1 MQGLT
6 IDFKQIN
13 FYILLGIPVQTH
25 SEQVA
30 HVILQHAQAKLLPAP
45 ILEAAKHYLL
55 SDMARRQYDFF
66 LHHHPLAPEKI
77 NIAQLDAYAKLNL
90 SAVAT
95 RQDIA
100 QALQDKWGELPL
112 QEWLLVRKWLL
123 NSRLRGH
130 YDAHWQQHFSPESKI
145 LAWSDTSHL
154 APQNTVIHDVLPSN
168 PSFPNAWLWLGLSA
182 IVIAATLSIRPWQ
195 PQIPPIVTKRD
206 VLPPFSARSLNAL
219 DKTSIT
225 ITAVGDMTLG
235 SHFGQEHADLL
246 PHYWQ
251 QYGSSYFLD
260 NVAHVFAHDDL
271 SIANLE
277 GPLTEANMPMQK
289 QFAFKGKPSLVQI
302 LESGS
307 IEAVNVANNHSH
319 DYGQQGFDDTLAVL
333 KQSGIQAF
341 GYEHYQVYE
350 VKGKRIAM
358 AGAKGWDVNEGKKS
372 VDRALAFFKQEQ
384 IDYYIMSF
392 HWGNEREYQQNATQQ
407 ALGRY
412 AIDQGFNAVLG
423 HHPHVVQG
431 IEQYKQG
438 VIVYSLANF
447 VFGGNRNPSDK
458 DSLAVQLQL
467 EFNGNQLVA
476 TEVLPLPLAV
486 SDTSKTHNY
495 QPVWADDA
503 TQKRIVAKMQPYS
516 NIDVYLGQRLEHER
530 KLGLDIPQMAQGQY
544 WCDDSLSVRAAMFG
558 NSHERFTKCQPRQTP
573 AQWG

>member
-1 MQGLT
+1 MT

-13 FYILLGIPVQTH
+13 FYIVLGIPVQTH
-25 SEQVA
+25 FEQVA
-30 HVILQHAQAKLLPAP
+30 SVIEQHAQAKLLPMP

-55 SDMARRQYDFF
+55 SDMVRRQYDFF
-66 LHHHPLAPEKI
+66 LHHHPLAPEKTH
-77 NIAQLDAYAKLNL
+77 IAQLDAYAKLSL
-90 SAVAT
+90 SVLAK
-95 RQDIA
+95 REDIA
-100 QALQDKWGELPL
+100 QALQVKWGELSL
-112 QEWLLVRKWLL
+112 QEWLLLRKWLL
-123 NSRLRGH
+123 NPKLRER
-130 YDAHWQQHFSPESKI
+130 YDAHWQHHYSPVSKTLGDSVSLHSTTHNI
-145 LAWSDTSHL
+145 AIT
-154 APQNTVIHDVLPSN
+154 QLPKHR
-168 PSFPNAWLWLGLSA
+168 NAVANWWLWCGLSA
-182 IVIAATLSIRPWQ
+182 VVMAVTWSMRPWQ
-195 PQIPPIVTKRD
+195 PQIPPIVVQRD
-206 VLPPFSARSLNAL
+206 ALLAFSSSSLNAL

-235 SHFGQEHADLL
+235 SHLGQEHAALL

-277 GPLTEANMPMQK
+277 GPLTEANTPMQK
-289 QFAFKGKPSLVQI
+289 QFVFKGKPSLAQI

-319 DYGQQGFDDTLAVL
+319 DYGQQGFDDTLAAL
-333 KQSGIQAF
+333 EQNGIQAF
-341 GYEHYQVYE
+341 GYEHYQIYE

-358 AGAKGWDVNEGKKS
+358 AGAKGWDEHEGKKS
-372 VDRALAFFKQEQ
+372 VDRALAFFKQQ
-384 IDYYIMSF
+384 NIDYYIMSF
-392 HWGNEREYQQNATQQ
+392 HWGNERQYQQNATQQ
-407 ALGRY
+407 VLGRY

-467 EFNGNQLVA
+467 EFNANQLVA

-516 NIDVYLGQRLEHER
+516 NIDVSLGQRLEHVNQATVS
-530 KLGLDIPQMAQGQY
+530 IPQMAQGQY

-558 NSHERFTKCQPRQTP
+558 HDHERFAKCQPRQTP
-573 AQWG
+573 TQWG

>member
-1 MQGLT
+1 MT

-13 FYILLGIPVQTH
+13 FYILLGIPAQTH

-30 HVILQHAQAKLLPAP
+30 NVIGQHAQAKLLPAP

-77 NIAQLDAYAKLNL
+77 NIARWDAYAKLNL
-90 SAVAT
+90 SAAAS

-100 QALQDKWGELPL
+100 QALQAKWGELSL

-123 NSRLRGH
+123 NPRLRGH
-130 YDAHWQQHFSPESKI
+130 YDVHWQQHFSPESKI
-145 LAWSDTSHL
+145 VVLSDTGRL
-154 APQNTVIHDVLPSN
+154 PIQNAVINDVWQDKPF
-168 PSFPNAWLWLGLSA
+168 FPNRWLWFGLSTA
-182 IVIAATLSIRPWQ
+182 VIAATLYMQPWQ
-195 PQIPPIVTKRD
+195 PQIPPIVLKHD
-206 VLPPFSARSLNAL
+206 FLPPFSSSSFHVVE
-219 DKTSIT
+219 KTQIT

-235 SHFGQEHADLL
+235 SHLGQDNTALL

-251 QYGSSYFLD
+251 QYGSSYFLE
-260 NVAHVFAHDDL
+260 NVADVLAHDDL

-277 GPLTEANMPMQK
+277 GPLTEANVPTPK
-289 QFAFKGKPSLVQI
+289 QFAFKGKPALVQI
-302 LESGS
+302 LEHGS

-319 DYGQQGFDDTLAVL
+319 DYGQQGLDDTLATL
-333 KQSGIQAF
+333 KHSGIQAF
-341 GYEHYQVYE
+341 GYEHYQIYE
-350 VKGKRIAM
+350 IKGKRIAM
-358 AGAKGWDVNEGKKS
+358 AGAKGWDVQEGKKS
-372 VDRALAFFKQEQ
+372 VDRALAFFKQEK

-412 AIDQGFNAVLG
+412 AIDQGFHAVLG

-431 IEQYKQG
+431 VEQYKQG

-458 DSLAVQLQL
+458 DSLMVQLQL

-486 SDTSKTHNY
+486 SDTNKTHNY
-495 QPVWADDA
+495 QPVWADDV

-516 NIDVYLGQRLEHER
+516 NIDIDLGQRLEHVHQSKAE
-530 KLGLDIPQMAQGQY
+530 IPQMAQGQY
-544 WCDDSLSVRAAMFG
+544 WCDDSLSVRAALFG
-558 NSHERFTKCQPRQTP
+558 HSHERFAKCQPRQTP
-573 AQWG
+573 AHWG